1 MFTERSVSASLAAVR
16 DSHAPTALVLDCE
29 LNFDTLD
36 PALAENLGLVVDA
49 LDPARFDDDWVP
61 DSAPAAL
68 HTYAGPDL
76 TIGMPGDGS
85 VCWTRQT
92 DPPVV
97 LCKPRLAE
105 SPADFA
111 DFLIA
116 EALVE
121 VGLDE
126 PEHFLGF
133 FDGKYPRLDDVT
145 GDYLDPA
152 ETYQLAVACYD
163 AYLGLL
169 TRDVFAAWE
178 GDLFDAWLDAGQ
190 RLEDRLDSLSADV
203 ASGRTSFTDAA
214 ELACSAIK
222 HAGDVPAPFDAL
234 DASVY
239 VDAGPE
245 YAIEWADRT
254 VGALADLDDE

>member
-1 MFTERSVSASLAAVR
+1 MFTERRVSEALADVR

-29 LNFDTLD
+29 RNFDTLP
-36 PALAENLGLVVDA
+36 PAQAEDLGLVVDS
-49 LDPARFDDDWVP
+49 LDPARFDDEWVP
-61 DSAPAAL
+61 DSAPDAL
-68 HTYAGPDL
+68 HAYAGHAL

-97 LCKPRLAE
+97 ICKPRLAE
-105 SPADFA
+105 SPDDFA

-133 FDGKYPRLDDVT
+133 FEAGYARLADVT
-145 GDYLDPA
+145 ADFLDPA

-163 AYLGLL
+163 AYLGLQ
-169 TRDVFAAWE
+169 TRDVFASWD
-178 GDLFDAWLDAGQ
+178 GPLFEAWLDAGQ
-190 RLEDRLDSLSADV
+190 RLEGRLDSLSADV

-222 HAGDVPAPFDAL
+222 HAGDIPAPFDAL
-234 DASVY
+234 DATVY
-239 VDAGPE
+239 VDTGPSF
-245 YAIEWADRT
+245 AIEWADRT
-254 VGALADLDDE
+254 IGALSELDE